1 MSATAS
7 EILQEALDVLER
19 HVPADTEDGAVIEK
33 VSNAI
38 ERFKANSRGKKNE
51 LGTSTEPKLD
61 VQTTTK
67 AIPDL
72 QANT

>member
-19 HVPADTEDGAVIEK
+19 YVPADTEDGAVIEK

-38 ERFKANSRGKKNE
+38 QRFKANSREQKRE
-51 LGTSTEPKLD
+51 SRTSTES
-61 VQTTTK
+61 
-67 AIPDL
+67 
-72 QANT
+72 

>member
-38 ERFKANSRGKKNE
+38 QRFKANSRDQKRE
-51 LGTSTEPKLD
+51 PGTSKKPKLD

-67 AIPDL
+67 AVPNL
-72 QANT
+72 QASF

>member
-19 HVPADTEDGAVIEK
+19 YVPADTEDGAVIEK

-38 ERFKANSRGKKNE
+38 QRFKANSREQKRE
-51 LGTSTEPKLD
+51 PRTSTKS
-61 VQTTTK
+61 
-67 AIPDL
+67 
-72 QANT
+72 